1 VYNHWRDSIAKD
13 IQAFN
18 KAKRMVRLSNP
29 TGVTVEEKHSM
40 AVAIHLGKVKKMDYG
55 SRGFDVTKW
64 PNYLAYKVLMDVP
77 KFSDANAAGSD
88 DVETENED
96 DEDEEVEFPESVGD
110 FNGDFNSD
118 ATSPSSGNG
127 NRSSNEMD
135 TTGTSS
141 GVDSNIDEDDNTGR
155 VGGHGG
161 SGKENNK
168 LASSSRKTKR
178 TTTAREEK
186 NAARGKGPGKKS
198 TMQAT
203 ADALLKENNRIQ
215 REKRLQDIHKEMRE
229 SNKIARQRLN
239 EQQKAN
245 NVMTIAQAHSACFNS
260 GDTVGAAELH
270 QIMLNMARA
279 AAHGHNANELD
290 SNGEWSD

>member
-1 VYNHWRDSIAKD
+1 LDKIFYF
-13 IQAFN
+13 IQ
-18 KAKRMVRLSNP
+18 SN
-29 TGVTVEEKHSM
+29 S
-40 AVAIHLGKVKKMDYG
+40 
-55 SRGFDVTKW
+55 
-64 PNYLAYKVLMDVP
+64 
-77 KFSDANAAGSD
+77 
-88 DVETENED
+88 
-96 DEDEEVEFPESVGD
+96 
-110 FNGDFNSD
+110 
-118 ATSPSSGNG
+118 
-127 NRSSNEMD
+127 SSNEMD

-141 GVDSNIDEDDNTGR
+141 GVDSNIEDEDNTGRVGGGR

-168 LASSSRKTKR
+168 LASASRKTKR

-203 ADALLKENNRIQ
+203 ADALLRENNRIQ
-215 REKRLQDIHKEMRE
+215 KEKRLQDIHKEIRE

-279 AAHGHNANELD
+279 AAHGYNANELD